1 MAGTGYNLA
10 QSMRLGQTM
19 APQMRQSLKMLQ
31 MTSLELRAE
40 LQHEMELNPVI
51 EDIRSGVERQMSAE
65 LPQEHAGGA
74 VTERELDF
82 TPDGEAAQATLGA
95 DDGYR
100 DYFLG
105 NLQSASGD
113 EEAQSKRQH
122 LFDSLVRTETLQE
135 HLKAQVPLSPI
146 APADH
151 ALAEALIGG
160 IDDDGYFRGSVPDIV
175 MVTGKSEAH
184 VLGVLAAIQAFDPL
198 GCGARDLRECLL
210 AQMEK
215 LDDSP
220 WEDEVR
226 ALIDRHLPDI
236 AARREDVICHAL
248 NLTPDEY
255 RKALAELRTLDPK
268 PGFTLKPAN
277 IAKGVDVDRMRDYVR
292 PEIFVVPSGKTG
304 WRATVPPRDLPEI
317 RISKRYQDMLSD
329 PACTAE
335 TKSYIRER
343 IRAAEALREA
353 VANRQNTIRN
363 IAQAII
369 DAQPDV
375 FEKRTMD
382 ALKPLTMQQVADVV
396 GVHGTTVS
404 RTVRNKYMS
413 TPFGTVE
420 LRRFFTGGLAT
431 ESGETVTNTS
441 VQRMIRDMIAA
452 EDAKNPLSD
461 DRIAAL
467 LKVKGVKIARRTVAK
482 YRIAQNIPGAIERRL
497 KTETLLEK
505 KDACN

>member
-1 MAGTGYNLA
+1 
-10 QSMRLGQTM
+10 MRLGQTM

-31 MTSLELRAE
+31 MTSLELRTE
-40 LQHEMELNPVI
+40 LQHAMELNPVI
-51 EDIRSGVERQMSAE
+51 EEVRSPLEKQMSAE
-65 LPQEHAGGA
+65 LPQEHSGAA

-82 TPDGEAAQATLGA
+82 TPGGEAAQATLST

-105 NLQSASGD
+105 NMQSASGD

-122 LFDSLVRTETLQE
+122 LFDSLVRAESLQE
-135 HLKAQVPLSPI
+135 HLKAQVPLSDI
-146 APADH
+146 DRADH
-151 ALAEALIGG
+151 ALAETLIGN
-160 IDDDGYFRGSVPDIV
+160 IDDDGYFRGSLPDIV
-175 MVTGKSEAH
+175 MVTGKSETH
-184 VLGVLAAIQAFDPL
+184 VLGVLAAIRAFDPL

-226 ALIDRHLPDI
+226 ALIERHLPDI
-236 AARREDVICHAL
+236 AARREGLVCQAL
-248 NLTPDEY
+248 KLTPDEY
-255 RKALAELRTLDPK
+255 KKALAELRTLDPK
-268 PGFTLKPAN
+268 PGLSLRPAN
-277 IAKGVDVDRMRDYVR
+277 IEKSVDVDRARDYVR
-292 PEIFVVPSGKTG
+292 PEVFVVPRGKTG
-304 WRATVPPRDLPEI
+304 WQAKVSSRDLPEI
-317 RISKRYQDMLSD
+317 RISQRYLSMLAD
-329 PACTAE
+329 PDCDEE

-343 IRAAEALREA
+343 IRAAKALQEALQEA

-382 ALKPLTMQQVADVV
+382 ALRPLTMQQVADVV

-404 RTVRNKYMS
+404 RTVRDKYIR

-420 LRRFFTGGLAT
+420 MRRFFAGGLAT

-441 VQRMIRDMIAA
+441 VQHMVRDMIAA
-452 EDAKNPLSD
+452 EDPRNPLSD
-461 DRIAAL
+461 DRIAAIL
-467 LKVKGVKIARRTVAK
+467 TDKGIKIARRTVAK
-482 YRIAQNIPGAIERRL
+482 YRIAQNIPGAIERRAAA
-497 KTETLLEK
+497 TV
-505 KDACN
+505 

>member
-1 MAGTGYNLA
+1 
-10 QSMRLGQTM
+10 MRLGQTM

-31 MTSLELRAE
+31 MTSLELRTE
-40 LQHEMELNPVI
+40 LQHAMELNPVI
-51 EDIRSGVERQMSAE
+51 EEVRSPLEKQMSAE
-65 LPQEHAGGA
+65 LPQEHSGAA

-82 TPDGEAAQATLGA
+82 TPGGEAAQATLST

-105 NLQSASGD
+105 NMQSASGD

-122 LFDSLVRTETLQE
+122 LFDSLVRAESLQE
-135 HLKAQVPLSPI
+135 HLKAQVPLSDI
-146 APADH
+146 DRADH
-151 ALAEALIGG
+151 ALAETLIGN
-160 IDDDGYFRGSVPDIV
+160 IDDDGYFRGSLPDIV
-175 MVTGKSEAH
+175 MVTGKSETH
-184 VLGVLAAIQAFDPL
+184 VLGVLAAIRAFDPL

-226 ALIDRHLPDI
+226 ALIERHLPDI
-236 AARREDVICHAL
+236 AARREGLVCQAL
-248 NLTPDEY
+248 KLTPDEY
-255 RKALAELRTLDPK
+255 KKALAELRTLDPK
-268 PGFTLKPAN
+268 PGLSLRPAN
-277 IAKGVDVDRMRDYVR
+277 IEKSVDVDRARDYVR
-292 PEIFVVPSGKTG
+292 PEVFVVPRGKTG
-304 WRATVPPRDLPEI
+304 WQAKVSSRDLPEI
-317 RISKRYQDMLSD
+317 RISQRYLSMLAD
-329 PACTAE
+329 PDCDEE

-343 IRAAEALREA
+343 IRAAKALQEA

-382 ALKPLTMQQVADVV
+382 ALRPLTMQQVADVV

-404 RTVRNKYMS
+404 RTVRDKYIR

-420 LRRFFTGGLAT
+420 MRRFFAGGLAT

-441 VQRMIRDMIAA
+441 VQHMVRDMIAA
-452 EDAKNPLSD
+452 EDPRNPLSD
-461 DRIAAL
+461 DRIAAIL
-467 LKVKGVKIARRTVAK
+467 TDKGIKIARRTVAK
-482 YRIAQNIPGAIERRL
+482 YRIAQNIPGAIERRAAA
-497 KTETLLEK
+497 TV
-505 KDACN
+505 